1 MTDIHAADWANPDNA
16 RNLAIS
22 ELAEVCAA
30 MGLSWTAE
38 GMKFVIEL
46 PDFIV
51 TKVTPQVPTTKRF
64 HVSDWGNVDVFGN
77 RVDSDGILPDELPPT
92 TTPLEEGEPPVGDD
106 EK

>member
-1 MTDIHAADWANPDNA
+1 MKAQDWQNPDNA

-30 MGLSWTAE
+30 MGLSWSAE
-38 GMKFVIEL
+38 GMKFTIEL

-51 TKVTPQVPTTKRF
+51 SRVTPQVATTKRF

-77 RVDSDGILPDELPPT
+77 VIGAGDNMPDELPPT
-92 TTPLEEGEPPVGDD
+92 TTPLEEGEPPKGDD
-106 EK
+106 EE